1 MIKTVYLSHFF
12 SLFTLVM
19 FYPKMKFDITS
30 ITLFSISIL
39 LNIVSICILLFKKKD
54 ILKNRIWFF
63 VNVFLNV
70 LFLGLFTYIP
80 FIVYQL
86 MYG

>member
-1 MIKTVYLSHFF
+1 MIKIVYLSHIF

-19 FYPKMKFDITS
+19 FYPKMKFDTES

-39 LNIVSICILLFKKKD
+39 LNIISICILFFKKKY
-54 ILKNRIWFF
+54 IMKSKIWFF
-63 VNVFLNV
+63 VNVLFNV

>member
-1 MIKTVYLSHFF
+1 MIRIVYLSHFI
-12 SLFTLVM
+12 SLFTIVM
-19 FYPKMKFDITS
+19 FYPKMKFDTVS

-39 LNIVSICILLFKKKD
+39 LNIISICILLFKKKE
-54 ILKNRIWFF
+54 ILKSRIWFF
-63 VNVFLNV
+63 VNLLLCV

-80 FIVYQL
+80 FIVYQW